1 MVTTVGQLNAE
12 ALPTLESA
20 AVDELNRELQWHF
33 GRVALEVQ
41 RRRDQKRLYFSAEEA
56 RLRDGELGQ
65 RLIIA
70 PELGFDI
77 YAFRVFTD
85 GMAAR
90 TEQRQYQTDG
100 DTVKYYLSG
109 RGYEVIGDQRLEV
122 KAGDFMHIPANTW
135 HRMEN
140 PNGES
145 LRFLAWQQIPGTFR
159 QTPTPSIDRGG
170 SPPEVPWAK
179 ELTDE
184 QLQRLDPK
192 ELHQVYMKAE
202 MEWGQVLQEVQQ
214 RRGEKRLHVP
224 SEKAPLME
232 WSPGRSHMIIGPE
245 YGFDIY
251 SFHLFM
257 VALAP
262 GRRAAE
268 DRGHFHGDAV
278 KYYVSGHG
286 YELVGDQ
293 RFDVKP
299 GDFVHI
305 PAYLW
310 HLTVNGS
317 TEEPLRYLAAQQFP
331 GTYRLVSTPWQWTGR
346 RERKPAEKS

>member
-1 MVTTVGQLNAE
+1 MAITAGQLNAQT
-12 ALPTLESA
+12 LPKLESA

-41 RRRDQKRLYFSAEEA
+41 RRRNQKRLYVPAEES
-56 RLRDGELGQ
+56 RLGGGDLSK

-77 YAFRVFTD
+77 YAFYVFTD
-85 GMAAR
+85 GIAAR
-90 TEQRQYQTDG
+90 TERQDQIEG

-109 RGYEVIGDQRLEV
+109 RGVDVIGDQRIEV
-122 KAGDFMHIPANTW
+122 KAGDFIHIPANTW

-140 PNGES
+140 PNNEP

-159 QTPTPSIDRGG
+159 QRPAPSIDRGG
-170 SPPEVPWAK
+170 PAPEVPWAK
-179 ELTDE
+179 DLTDQE
-184 QLQRLDPK
+184 LQRLDPR
-192 ELHQVYMKAE
+192 ELHRVYMKAQ
-202 MEWGQVLQEVQQ
+202 MEWGQVLQEVQR

-232 WSPGRSHMIIGPE
+232 WTPGRSHMIIGPE

-251 SFHLFM
+251 AFHLFM

-262 GRRAAE
+262 GGRAG
-268 DRGHFHGDAV
+268 DDKGHFHGDAV
-278 KYYVSGHG
+278 KYYISGHG
-286 YELVGDQ
+286 HELVGEE
-293 RFDVKP
+293 RIEVKA

-305 PAYLW
+305 PAYIW

-331 GTYRLVSTPWQWTGR
+331 GTYRLVSTPWQWFGR
-346 RERKPAEKS
+346 RERKPA

>member
-1 MVTTVGQLNAE
+1 MTKERHLNAE
-12 ALPTLESA
+12 ALQELESA
-20 AVDELNRELQWHF
+20 AIDELNRELQWHF
-33 GRVALEVQ
+33 GRVASEVQ
-41 RRRDQKRLYFSAEEA
+41 RRREQKTLHVPAEVA
-56 RLRDGELGQ
+56 RVGEGELGQ
-65 RLIIA
+65 RPIIA

-77 YAFRVFTD
+77 YAFHVFVD
-85 GMAAR
+85 GMAPR
-90 TEQRQYQTDG
+90 TGQGQYQTDG
-100 DTVKYYLSG
+100 DTVKYYVSG
-109 RGYEVIGDQRLEV
+109 RGYEVIGDQRIEV

-140 PNGES
+140 PNGEP

-159 QTPTPSIDRGG
+159 QTPTPSVDRGG

-179 ELTDE
+179 DLTDE

-192 ELHQVYMKAE
+192 QLHQVYMKAE
-202 MEWGQVLQEVQQ
+202 MEWGQVLQEVQR
-214 RRGEKRLHVP
+214 RRGQKRLHVP

-232 WSPGRSHMIIGPE
+232 WSPGRAHMIIGPE

-262 GRRAAE
+262 TGRGAD

-278 KYYVSGHG
+278 KYYFSGHG
-286 YELVGDQ
+286 YELIGDQ
-293 RFDVKP
+293 RFEVKA
-299 GDFVHI
+299 GDFMHI
-305 PAYLW
+305 PAYIW

-317 TEEPLRYLAAQQFP
+317 AEEPLRYLAAQQLP

-346 RERKPAEKS
+346 RERKSA